1 MLRALHIENAALIR
15 RLDIDPSGAF
25 TVFTGETGAG
35 KSIIIG
41 SLGLLMGNR
50 ADKEMIRTGEE
61 KMLVS
66 GLFSVEDPSILEKL
80 SEIGIEPDE
89 NGELLLSRSVTTDGR
104 SSCRVNGRTVSLAIF
119 KGVGQNLVAIH
130 GQHDT
135 KSLLDAES
143 HLSVLDR
150 YAANETEKSEYQTLY
165 KQIQQVKGELS
176 TLIKEKTNVKRMA
189 ELLRMEVTEIEKVA
203 PKQGEVEALIQK
215 RTFLQ
220 NARQLRKQANTIM
233 HALYKNEKGVSAFD
247 LVGYAI
253 NAITTMGE
261 TFPDS
266 EKVIEKLTE
275 FQLEMEN
282 ISDTAQGLCALCDED
297 PDSALREID
306 DRLAAIRVL
315 QKKYGETVEQIL
327 KHANEAKEKLLLLEE
342 SEGKEITLRD
352 TLEKLVIQAREKAL
366 ALHKSREEAANKLKA
381 AISEQLAYLDLGKVT
396 FEAPVCMQ
404 YNDKNVMML
413 SSEGADSFEFLISAN
428 KGEPP
433 RPIAKIASGG
443 ELSRIMLALKT
454 VLADSESTPTL
465 IFDEIDTGI
474 SGKTSQKIGFLMKE
488 IGKSTQVICV
498 THSAQLASCAD
509 SHYKISK
516 AESDGRTE
524 TSITELSGNGRVE
537 ELARIL
543 GGVEIT
549 ETVRQNARELLNY
562 IK

>member
-1 MLRALHIENAALIR
+1 M
-15 RLDIDPSGAF
+15 
-25 TVFTGETGAG
+25 
-35 KSIIIG
+35 
-41 SLGLLMGNR
+41 
-50 ADKEMIRTGEE
+50 
-61 KMLVS
+61 
-66 GLFSVEDPSILEKL
+66 
-80 SEIGIEPDE
+80 
-89 NGELLLSRSVTTDGR
+89 
-104 SSCRVNGRTVSLAIF
+104 
-119 KGVGQNLVAIH
+119 AIH

-297 PDSALREID
+297 PDGALREID

-352 TLEKLVIQAREKAL
+352 TLEKLV
-366 ALHKSREEAANKLKA
+366 
-381 AISEQLAYLDLGKVT
+381 
-396 FEAPVCMQ
+396 
-404 YNDKNVMML
+404 
-413 SSEGADSFEFLISAN
+413 
-428 KGEPP
+428 
-433 RPIAKIASGG
+433 
-443 ELSRIMLALKT
+443 
-454 VLADSESTPTL
+454 
-465 IFDEIDTGI
+465 
-474 SGKTSQKIGFLMKE
+474 GF
-488 IGKSTQVICV
+488 
-498 THSAQLASCAD
+498 A
-509 SHYKISK
+509 
-516 AESDGRTE
+516 
-524 TSITELSGNGRVE
+524 
-537 ELARIL
+537 
-543 GGVEIT
+543 
-549 ETVRQNARELLNY
+549 
-562 IK
+562 